1 MYVVV
6 YTCAQVCGRKKE
18 MQTHSPMEPGSIT
31 RWLMSSFACVK
42 LANSPVDRQTR
53 NIHAQQ

>member
-42 LANSPVDRQTR
+42 LAKSPVDRQAR
-53 NIHAQQ
+53 NIHAQ